1 MMMCNACTQI
11 CRVIR
16 IMYPIMSFIQNQ
28 SQIRNRNGWTVVI
41 LWIILFPALVACG
54 TKERE
59 FPGHTRD
66 QVWKAMVQAAD
77 DPRYADWVVL
87 DNKVWRD
94 DEQSRLEILRDLVR
108 DVVVPG
114 SEPRREETEWK
125 FSAQLT
131 ETDPPAVE
139 FSTSTITVPAHFWL
153 QARHYL
159 DEVDRRLAGMPLE
172 KKPLIVAYSSG
183 ASKLIP
189 EQNTPLPVVASS
201 DADEN
206 NQSEIAMPQG
216 MGVKAVAAPVAAPV
230 AAQVAVPV
238 ANPFEE
244 PIGEPIAQSVA
255 QSVAQPISEPVA
267 QPISE
272 PVAQPI
278 SEPVAQP
285 ISQPVAQPI
294 SEPVAQPLDEPIA
307 QPVAQSVDE
316 PVVQPVDEPVAQ
328 PVDEPI
334 AQPVAQPVVQP
345 VVTPKLNPVRG
356 PQPDQGNEQEPVAE
370 SVAEPEPA
378 PAVKP
383 APIAK
388 PTPVAKPA
396 PVVMP
401 AVKPAPVVMPAPVV
415 KPAPA
420 PEPVEPPP
428 FEPPP
433 DP

>member
-41 LWIILFPALVACG
+41 LGIILFPALVACG

-183 ASKLIP
+183 TSKRIP
-189 EQNTPLPVVASS
+189 DQNTPLPVVASS
-201 DADEN
+201 AADEN
-206 NQSEIAMPQG
+206 DLSEIAIPQG
-216 MGVKAVAAPVAAPV
+216 MGVRAVAVPV

-244 PIGEPIAQSVA
+244 PIGEPIAQPVDEPI
-255 QSVAQPISEPVA
+255 AQPVEEPIA
-267 QPISE
+267 Q
-272 PVAQPI
+272 
-278 SEPVAQP
+278 
-285 ISQPVAQPI
+285 
-294 SEPVAQPLDEPIA
+294 PVAQPLDEPIA
-307 QPVAQSVDE
+307 QPV
-316 PVVQPVDEPVAQ
+316 
-328 PVDEPI
+328 DEPI
-334 AQPVAQPVVQP
+334 AQPVAQPLDRPVAQPLDEPVVQP

-356 PQPDQGNEQEPVAE
+356 PQPDQGNEQEPVAA
-370 SVAEPEPA
+370 SVAESEPAPVVVKPTPVVMPAPVAKPTPVVMPAPIAKPTPVVKPA

-388 PTPVAKPA
+388 PTPV
-396 PVVMP
+396 
-401 AVKPAPVVMPAPVV
+401 VKPAPIAKPTPVA